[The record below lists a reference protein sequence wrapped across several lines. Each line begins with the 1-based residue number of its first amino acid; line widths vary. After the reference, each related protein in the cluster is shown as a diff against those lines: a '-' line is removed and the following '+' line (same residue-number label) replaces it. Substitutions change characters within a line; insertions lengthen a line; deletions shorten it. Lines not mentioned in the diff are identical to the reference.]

1 MNEELTLTNRN
12 YIKQHY
18 TIINAKYALS
28 INEIDIILILLTA
41 IKNEDEDFK
50 DYSFTKKDLENK
62 TDKKWNSHQLK
73 NTIKSLMNKSL
84 EFKNEKNKWTIVNWF
99 SYFKYDEGLIT
110 CRFDKFLK
118 PFFLDVRGQFVLSN
132 IKYLLRMKSSYSKRI
147 YLMLQEYKRFGRRK
161 FNVKELQDILKVP
174 KSMESYSSFNQKVLS
189 RAVKDI
195 NKFTDLE
202 VSFDEHKKGRKI
214 DAITFKIKKNFSD
227 LKSFIQYIRELY
239 INEPLYK
246 TKDNRILK
254 CSAKGLLYYA
264 DMIDGACINQKES
277 QKLWEYLHENRENLI
292 VFKKNQFELEESLK
306 RLKDSYKNS

>member
-1 MNEELTLTNRN
+1 
-12 YIKQHY
+12 
-18 TIINAKYALS
+18 
-28 INEIDIILILLTA
+28 
-41 IKNEDEDFK
+41 
-50 DYSFTKKDLENK
+50 
-62 TDKKWNSHQLK
+62 
-73 NTIKSLMNKSL
+73 
-84 EFKNEKNKWTIVNWF
+84 
-99 SYFKYDEGLIT
+99 
-110 CRFDKFLK
+110 
-118 PFFLDVRGQFVLSN
+118 
-132 IKYLLRMKSSYSKRI
+132 
-147 YLMLQEYKRFGRRK
+147 
-161 FNVKELQDILKVP
+161 
-174 KSMESYSSFNQKVLS
+174 MESYSSFNQKVLS